1 VRDMDFSQYISPCLL
16 GAPLLIILL
25 YLIYSYMNGRGSGPL
40 FSGLKENGAKRYLLF
55 IILLGALLR
64 LLTVNMLMVSDE
76 AVYVMIAKQVYEGLG
91 LYGDFFL
98 AHPPAYPLVTS
109 WIFSLLGVGVWQAK
123 IIPVVLSIGCI
134 PLIYLIARRF
144 YGFRAALL
152 SAFVFSISV
161 GVVQFT
167 RSAMMFSEMIFFSL
181 LAVMFLFDGLEKRES
196 WRVLVSGLCLGIAML
211 YRLFAIIPLVSILVY
226 LLIQRMKNWRIY
238 ALLLAGLLL
247 AVAPTLIH
255 YNGTPMLEQMMGFHA
270 VKADSPV
277 FLKVLF
283 LLREGLPRYLLL
295 LPLGLVGLCLA
306 LREKRGPDVL
316 LSAWVLLSL
325 AAIFII
331 RYPFYMSS
339 YGYLINAAPA
349 LALLAGRTADWLKDS
364 WKQLFLKSVI
374 VIVIFIHIGT
384 FMSTYVL
391 WHVPLTDT
399 AEYVALVG
407 EGNITGSPVLAPA
420 VAFLSGREMV
430 KGIVDMNVM
439 DPRFSDYQNEDVV
452 NSLVDGNYV
461 IVSKRLNIPVI
472 SEYVNSSCRLD
483 RKIRDIYVYDCRY
496 KEK

>member
-1 VRDMDFSQYISPCLL
+1 MEFSQYIAPCLV
-16 GAPLLIILL
+16 GVPLLIIVL
-25 YLIYSYMNGRGSGPL
+25 YLIYSYMNGRGSKPL
-40 FSGLKENGAKRYLLF
+40 FSGLKEDGAKRYVLF
-55 IILLGALLR
+55 IVLLGALLR

-76 AVYVMIAKQVYEGLG
+76 AVYVMAAKQVYGGLG
-91 LYGDFFL
+91 LYVDFFL

-181 LAVMFLFDGLEKRES
+181 LAILFLFDGIERKNYWGIL
-196 WRVLVSGLCLGIAML
+196 LSGLCLGIAML

-247 AVAPTLIH
+247 AVAPALIH
-255 YNGTPMLEQMMGFHA
+255 YNSTPMLEQILGFHA

-277 FLKVLF
+277 FLKALF
-283 LLREGLPRYLLL
+283 LLREGIPRYLLL
-295 LPLGLVGLCLA
+295 LPLGLVGLYLA
-306 LREKRGPDVL
+306 LKEKRGPDVL
-316 LSAWVLLSL
+316 LSAWALLSL

-331 RYPFYMSS
+331 RYPFYISS
-339 YGYLINAAPA
+339 YIYLINAAPA

-374 VIVIFIHIGT
+374 VIVVFIHIGT

-391 WHVPLTDT
+391 WHGPLMDT
-399 AEYVALVG
+399 AEYMNLAEKG
-407 EGNITGSPVLAPA
+407 KITGSPVLAPA
-420 VAFLSGREMV
+420 VAFLSGREMA
-430 KGIVDMNVM
+430 KGAVDMNSI
-439 DPRFSDYQNEDVV
+439 DPRFSDYQDEEVV

-461 IVSKRLNIPVI
+461 IVSRRLNIPVI
-472 SEYVNSSCRLD
+472 SDYANSSCRLD
-483 RKIRDIYVYDCRY
+483 VKIRDIYVYDCRD